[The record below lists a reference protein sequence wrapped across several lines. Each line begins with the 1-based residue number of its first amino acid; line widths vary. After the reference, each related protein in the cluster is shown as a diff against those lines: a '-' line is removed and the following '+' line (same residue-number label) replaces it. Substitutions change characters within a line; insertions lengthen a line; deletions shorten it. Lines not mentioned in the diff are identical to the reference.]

1 MNQDFHAPQARANA
15 ARYEACLLSAP
26 SKQGLGIVRDCLGSR

>member
-26 SKQGLGIVRDCLGSR
+26 SKASGSGGIAS